1 MNLLAPLLIFLA
13 QASMAAVVGV
23 VPIPSLYLFWAPL
36 NPHTGER
43 LRGRVKYK
51 YWPLGVL
58 NAPDCRDAHMHS
70 DVSSGKQD
78 SSAAYGPMV

>member
-13 QASMAAVVGV
+13 EASMAAVVGV
-23 VPIPSLYLFWAPL
+23 VPIPSLYFGHHLTHTL
-36 NPHTGER
+36 GTGER
-43 LRGRVKYK
+43 LRGRVK